1 MATRRESIM
10 QALKTALNGTTQVGS
25 RIYRSRVAALAR
37 AECPAVSIEPLR
49 DTPTNNVLPKLDHL
63 LIVQIAV
70 FVRGSIADQL
80 ADPIIED
87 IHRKLISN
95 APLNALLTGL
105 EPGATNWLL
114 LDGDQDIGVIT
125 LDYEVRY
132 RTTFADLSLS

>member
-1 MATRRESIM
+1 M

-49 DTPTNNVLPKLDHL
+49 DTPTNNVLTKLDHL

-70 FVRGSIADQL
+70 LVRGSMADQM

-95 APLNALLTGL
+95 APLKALLTGL
-105 EPGATNWLL
+105 EPGPTSWLL

-132 RTTFADLSLS
+132 RTSFADLSLS

>member
-1 MATRRESIM
+1 M

-105 EPGATNWLL
+105 EPGTTNWLL

>member
-1 MATRRESIM
+1 M
-10 QALKTALNGTTQVGS
+10 QALKTALDGTTQVGS

-37 AECPAVSIEPLR
+37 AECPAVSVEPLQ

-70 FVRGSIADQL
+70 FVRGSMPDQL
-80 ADPIIED
+80 ADPIIDD
-87 IHRKLISN
+87 IHKKLIGN

-105 EPGATNWLL
+105 EPGPTNWLL